1 MEVFPGQPCPTTQKV
16 GHMSG
21 IRFCFCLD
29 SLWLLAEA
37 LPVQVVQLLLNYIFM
52 VIHVDLQ
59 VVSVS
64 IDK

>member
-1 MEVFPGQPCPTTQKV
+1 
-16 GHMSG
+16 MSG